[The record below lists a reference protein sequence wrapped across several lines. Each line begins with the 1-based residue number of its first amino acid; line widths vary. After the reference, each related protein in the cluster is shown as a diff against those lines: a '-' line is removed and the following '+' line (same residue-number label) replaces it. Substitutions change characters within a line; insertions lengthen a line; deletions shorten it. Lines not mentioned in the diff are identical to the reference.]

1 MPSTENQVVSEAA
14 LRAALPHGSVRLRS
28 RADGALSAVLP
39 DGTKKALHLAWA
51 GYGYPR
57 DVQRALRDQRVVDAR
72 AKEDFVVIVAHM
84 LSDGARQLLRAEG
97 ISWVGLDGSAELRL
111 GTVWVDR
118 DGSRT
123 NRVVR
128 PEVGWTRGRADVAE
142 ALLAIMAKR
151 EPEHP
156 GTNDVPEVEALA
168 NRSGRSLGTVANT
181 LALFDANGW
190 TARAERSRSRTVADA
205 PALLDSWS
213 TWDAA
218 QRRRFDGFHSIH
230 RDPSRVVEQLVS
242 AFGSSLLLTGAA
254 ASELVRPTLTGSHVV
269 TAYVEVPNGWPDID
283 SITRSAKM
291 IPAAVPRIRLAPAS
305 TVIANTTSIVSG
317 MRVTSPARTYAD
329 LLAGSEREHEAAE
342 AFRELAL
349 RQFS

>member
-1 MPSTENQVVSEAA
+1 M
-14 LRAALPHGSVRLRS
+14 LPQGSVRLRT
-28 RADGALSAVLP
+28 GAGGDLSAVLP
-39 DGTKKALHLAWA
+39 DGTRKALHLGWA

-57 DVQRALRDQRVVDAR
+57 DVQRTLRDERVIDAR
-72 AKEDFVVIVAHM
+72 SNEDLVVIAAHT
-84 LSDGARQLLRAEG
+84 LSDGARQVLRAEG

-128 PEVGWTRGRADVAE
+128 SEIGWTRGRADVAE
-142 ALLAIMAKR
+142 ALLAIIAKR
-151 EPEHP
+151 EPERP

-190 TARAERSRSRTVADA
+190 TARAEQSRSRTIANA

-230 RDPSRVVEQLVS
+230 RDPARVVEQLVS
-242 AFGSSLLLTGAA
+242 TFGSSLLVTGAA
-254 ASELVRPTLTGSHVV
+254 ASELVRPTLTGGHVV

-291 IPAAVPRIRLAPAS
+291 ISASVPRIRLAPAPA
-305 TVIANTTSIVSG
+305 VIANTTSIVG
-317 MRVTSPARTYAD
+317 DTRVTSPARTYAD

-342 AFRELAL
+342 AFRELTL